1 MRTPEQIIGKDAL
14 TQLVFEG
21 YAVVPTKPTDAMLN
35 AAQSRLCELENY
47 TYFGKYALDI
57 VAGLSDSETDRLAR
71 ASSHYG
77 EVRRG

>member
-47 TYFGKYALDI
+47 TYFNDHNQAEMFKAMCE
-57 VAGLSDSETDRLAR
+57 AASEPKRYLTE
-71 ASSHYG
+71 G
-77 EVRRG
+77 